1 MRPTGSTT
9 SAVRLRSQRMGE
21 PMLCAVHGE
30 IDISNV
36 AELEDGLAE
45 GFRRGPSVV
54 ADLSEVHFFASAG
67 VRALVDAIETQP
79 RSHVLGVVT
88 GPGVDTILRICGLA
102 AATVCRPDLDS
113 ANRACMAELRARR
126 T

>member
-9 SAVRLRSQRMGE
+9 SAVRLVSQRTGE
-21 PMLCAVHGE
+21 PMLCAVYGE

-45 GFRRGPSVV
+45 AFRRGPAVV
-54 ADLSEVHFFASAG
+54 ADLSGVSFFASAG

-79 RSHVLGVVT
+79 GSHVLGVVT

-102 AATVCRPDLDS
+102 AAAVCRPDLDS
-113 ANRACMAELRARR
+113 ANRACMAEQRARR
-126 T
+126 N